1 MEFHFVGLI
10 YTTYRNLFLRIT
22 NNVIMVRNTSIFANK
37 LGLNFMKYLSL
48 WIRFCLEIILV
59 VTKICFSLD
68 FIFLDRMKNYF
79 CWNLISWIYPFF
91 VKTQKKFLPT
101 KGWFSGF
108 LWRWPCQMN
117 SRTNVFLDQRLK
129 ALILQ
134 NHCNGLQQRVTT
146 DDHDIQ
152 LGSSLSFEDCL
163 IFSIVKGQS
172 CFRVSL

>member
-22 NNVIMVRNTSIFANK
+22 NNVIMVRNTSIFPNK

-91 VKTQKKFLPT
+91 VKTQKSFYPRNGGLADFCEDGPVRWIQERMSFWISDSRP
-101 KGWFSGF
+101 WFYK
-108 LWRWPCQMN
+108 
-117 SRTNVFLDQRLK
+117 T
-129 ALILQ
+129 
-134 NHCNGLQQRVTT
+134 
-146 DDHDIQ
+146 
-152 LGSSLSFEDCL
+152 
-163 IFSIVKGQS
+163 IVMGYNKE
-172 CFRVSL
+172 